1 MTKQITPLRQRMI
14 DDMALRNMSPATQ
27 RVYINAVKNF
37 SAFFGRSPD
46 KLTFE
51 DVRTYQLHLVSRGP
65 RYTTLLRAVEL
76 WGAVQADGPGR
87 LAGDEEPPAVD
98 GFVVGREEN
107 FSQQIKANPEDRLS
121 TAFVGLEEDGPVF
134 RLPFTGRVG
143 ERKGHGQHS
152 EKLADP
158 VGVNHVGI
166 LEIEA
171 PRLGG
176 REERFDRPPP
186 PVMGQGDLGIG
197 VGGDYKQVSADQ
209 PRRSPFQGRSKRAV
223 A

>member
-1 MTKQITPLRQRMI
+1 MGSTISSTSAAITSPPANIGPPEPRPSRPGP
-14 DDMALRNMSPATQ
+14 RSPAWPLGHKPSCD
-27 RVYINAVKNF
+27 RPSCALSRPEPI
-37 SAFFGRSPD
+37 
-46 KLTFE
+46 KLT
-51 DVRTYQLHLVSRGP
+51 V
-65 RYTTLLRAVEL
+65 
-76 WGAVQADGPGR
+76 
-87 LAGDEEPPAVD
+87 PPPPVD
-98 GFVVGREEN
+98 GLVVCREEE
-107 FSQQIKANPEDRLS
+107 FSQQIKADPEDRLS
-121 TAFVGLEEDGPVF
+121 SAFVGLDDDRPVF

-158 VGVNHVGI
+158 VGVNEVGV

-176 REERFDRPPP
+176 RKKRFDLPPTP
-186 PVMGQGDLGIG
+186 IVGQGDLGIG

-209 PRRSPFQGRSKRAV
+209 PRRSPFQCRSKRAV

>member
-1 MTKQITPLRQRMI
+1 MYKWRHLIENFFCKLKEFKRI
-14 DDMALRNMSPATQ
+14 ALRAS
-27 RVYINAVKNF
+27 
-37 SAFFGRSPD
+37 
-46 KLTFE
+46 
-51 DVRTYQLHLVSRGP
+51 
-65 RYTTLLRAVEL
+65 RYTTLLRAIEL

-87 LAGDEEPPAVD
+87 LTGDEESPATN
-98 GFVVGREEN
+98 GRLVSVEED
-107 FSQQIKANPEDRLS
+107 FSQQIKADPEDRLS
-121 TAFVGLEEDGPVF
+121 AAFVGLEDDRPVF

-143 ERKGHGQHS
+143 ERKGHGQHG

-158 VGVNHVGI
+158 VGVNEVGI

-176 REERFDRPPP
+176 REERFNLPPP

-197 VGGDYKQVSADQ
+197 VGGDHQEFPADQ
-209 PRRSPFQGRSKRAV
+209 PRRSQFQCRSKRAV

>member
-1 MTKQITPLRQRMI
+1 MIHPPQVRPEEPIAVTPHDGICGGESQQWLSYPTNPHVRFDERGRETGCCRM
-14 DDMALRNMSPATQ
+14 AQATAP
-27 RVYINAVKNF
+27 VLD
-37 SAFFGRSPD
+37 S
-46 KLTFE
+46 T
-51 DVRTYQLHLVSRGP
+51 RGS
-65 RYTTLLRAVEL
+65 RYTTLLRAIEL

-87 LAGDEEPPAVD
+87 LAGDEELPPVN
-98 GFVVGREEN
+98 GLVVCREES

-121 TAFVGLEEDGPVF
+121 AAFVGLEEDRPVF

-158 VGVNHVGI
+158 VGVNEVGI

-186 PVMGQGDLGIG
+186 PVMG
-197 VGGDYKQVSADQ
+197 
-209 PRRSPFQGRSKRAV
+209 
-223 A
+223 

>member
-1 MTKQITPLRQRMI
+1 M
-14 DDMALRNMSPATQ
+14 N
-27 RVYINAVKNF
+27 
-37 SAFFGRSPD
+37 G
-46 KLTFE
+46 
-51 DVRTYQLHLVSRGP
+51 LVGS
-65 RYTTLLRAVEL
+65 
-76 WGAVQADGPGR
+76 
-87 LAGDEEPPAVD
+87 
-98 GFVVGREEN
+98 REED
-107 FSQQIKANPEDRLS
+107 FSQQIKADPENRLS

-143 ERKGHGQHS
+143 ERKSHGQHS

-158 VGVNHVGI
+158 VGVNDVGV

-176 REERFDRPPP
+176 REERFDLPPT
-186 PVMGQGDLGIG
+186 PVMGQGALWIR

-209 PRRSPFQGRSKRAV
+209 PRRSPFQCRSKRPV

>member
-1 MTKQITPLRQRMI
+1 MYKWRHLIENFFCKLKEFKRI
-14 DDMALRNMSPATQ
+14 ALRA
-27 RVYINAVKNF
+27 A
-37 SAFFGRSPD
+37 
-46 KLTFE
+46 
-51 DVRTYQLHLVSRGP
+51 

-76 WGAVQADGPGR
+76 WGAVRADGPGR
-87 LAGDEEPPAVD
+87 LAGDEELPPVNGLAVC
-98 GFVVGREEN
+98 REEDL
-107 FSQQIKANPEDRLS
+107 SQQIKANPEDRLS
-121 TAFVGLEEDGPVF
+121 TAFVGLDDDGPVF

-158 VGVNHVGI
+158 VGVNEVGV

-176 REERFDRPPP
+176 RKKRFDLPPT

-197 VGGDYKQVSADQ
+197 VGGDDKQVSADQ
-209 PRRSPFQGRSKRAV
+209 PRRS
-223 A
+223 

>member
-1 MTKQITPLRQRMI
+1 
-14 DDMALRNMSPATQ
+14 MAQ
-27 RVYINAVKNF
+27 
-37 SAFFGRSPD
+37 
-46 KLTFE
+46 
-51 DVRTYQLHLVSRGP
+51 VSRQVS

-76 WGAVQADGPGR
+76 WRSVQADGPGR
-87 LAGDEEPPAVD
+87 LAGDEELPPVN
-98 GFVVGREEN
+98 GLVVCREES

-134 RLPFTGRVG
+134 RLPFASRVG
-143 ERKGHGQHS
+143 ERKSHGQHS

-158 VGVNHVGI
+158 VGVNEVGI

-171 PRLGG
+171 ARLGS

-186 PVMGQGDLGIG
+186 PVMGQGALWIR
-197 VGGDYKQVSADQ
+197 VGSDYKQVSADQ
-209 PRRSPFQGRSKRAV
+209 PHRSQFERRSKRAV